1 MLSNTQNNWIREMG
15 KGLGVCLV
23 GLIWFGA
30 LGFSFPSWGVG
41 EGAGKGWKILF
52 RTA

>member
-1 MLSNTQNNWIREMG
+1 MG

-23 GLIWFGA
+23 GLIWFGS

-41 EGAGKGWKILF
+41 EGLENPFSHGLTLVGNAARLAF
-52 RTA
+52 